1 MTTQEIHTLLRPYI
15 LRQQAKKREAML
27 PWIFAFLMLGI
38 LSASGLLSLVILLA
52 LK

>member
-1 MTTQEIHTLLRPYI
+1 MTTQELDTLVRPYL
-15 LRQQAKKREAML
+15 LRQQTKKREAML

-38 LSASGLLSLVILLA
+38 LSASGLLSLVILLT